1 MSDENLDEE
10 LSQMYE
16 ETLKRTKVLDAS
28 TFQTPIRNVKLRKPV
43 TVLPDQSV
51 AEAIALMQQKA
62 VGCVVVVEKG
72 RLVGIFTE
80 RDVLMKIVGKRDPN
94 AVRVKEVMT
103 PNPEAFQPDD
113 SIAFIL
119 NAMHV
124 GGYRHVPVTDEH
136 GRPLAVASVKDLVG
150 FILDNFPEDVLNLPP
165 SPIRK
170 TEQREGA

>member
-10 LSQMYE
+10 FSQMYE
-16 ETLKRTKVLDAS
+16 ETFKGKKTLDPS
-28 TFQTPIRNVKLRKPV
+28 TFQMPIMNIRLRRPI
-43 TVLPDQSV
+43 TVFPDQSV
-51 AEAIALMQQKA
+51 AEAITLMQQKER
-62 VGCVVVVEKG
+62 GCVLVIEKD

-80 RDVLMKIVGKRDPN
+80 RDVLMRIVGKRDLN
-94 AVRVKEVMT
+94 GVRVREVMT
-103 PNPEAFQPDD
+103 RNPEAFQPDD

-124 GGYRHVPVTDEH
+124 GGYRHVPVTDEQ

-165 SPIRK
+165 TPIRK
-170 TEQREGA
+170 AEQREGA

>member
-28 TFQTPIRNVKLRKPV
+28 TFQTPIRNVRLRKPV

-62 VGCVVVVEKG
+62 LGCVVVIEKD

-80 RDVLMKIVGKRDPN
+80 RDVLMRIVGKRDPA

-103 PNPEAFQPDD
+103 PNPEAFQVDD

-165 SPIRK
+165 TPIRK

>member
-28 TFQTPIRNVKLRKPV
+28 TFQTPIRNVRLRKPV

-62 VGCVVVVEKG
+62 LGCVVVIEKD

-80 RDVLMKIVGKRDPN
+80 RDVLMRIVGKRDPA
-94 AVRVKEVMT
+94 AVRVKEVMA

-165 SPIRK
+165 TPIRK